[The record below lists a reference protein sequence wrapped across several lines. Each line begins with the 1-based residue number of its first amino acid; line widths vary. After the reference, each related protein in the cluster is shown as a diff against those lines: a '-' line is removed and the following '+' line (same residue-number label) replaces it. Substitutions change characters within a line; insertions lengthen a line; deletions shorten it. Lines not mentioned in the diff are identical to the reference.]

1 MSYIMSQV
9 LKADKD
15 QQMRMALENDQAEM
29 ESLEDSLGFTRVIQ
43 KITESGKLVVGHNML
58 LDVAFTLN
66 QFAAPLPTEYHE
78 FKVILNQSIS
88 SNLTNVHCTTRR
100 SPPLVCLA

>member
-1 MSYIMSQV
+1 
-9 LKADKD
+9 
-15 QQMRMALENDQAEM
+15 MALENDQAEM

-66 QFAAPLPTEYHE
+66 QFAAPLPTDYHE

-88 SNLTNVHCTTRR
+88 SHLTCVQYCATRR

>member
-1 MSYIMSQV
+1 
-9 LKADKD
+9 
-15 QQMRMALENDQAEM
+15 MALENDQAEM
-29 ESLEDSLGFTRVIQ
+29 ESLEDSLGFTKVIQ

-66 QFAAPLPTEYHE
+66 QFAAPLPTDYHE

-88 SNLTNVHCTTRR
+88 SHLTYVQYCTTRR
-100 SPPLVCLA
+100 LPPLVCLA

>member
-1 MSYIMSQV
+1 
-9 LKADKD
+9 
-15 QQMRMALENDQAEM
+15 MALENDQAEM
-29 ESLEDSLGFTRVIQ
+29 ESLEDSLGFTKVIQ

-66 QFAAPLPTEYHE
+66 QFAAPLPTDYHV

-88 SNLTNVHCTTRR
+88 SNLTNVQCTLYNQALAATGLPRVMDTKLMANTA
-100 SPPLVCLA
+100 PLRQ

>member
-1 MSYIMSQV
+1 
-9 LKADKD
+9 
-15 QQMRMALENDQAEM
+15 MALENDQAEM

-78 FKVILNQSIS
+78 FKVIPNQYKNS
-88 SNLTNVHCTTRR
+88 SKLTFNQALAATALPRVMDTKLMANTA
-100 SPPLVCLA
+100 PLRQ